1 MISEAVMS
9 YKFTKTLTKV
19 VFGIALACYI
29 AAAYIMNRGGNAV
42 AMLAVASAVLVI
54 GVVIRLIWFRCP
66 KCHPLATACSSG
78 ATLFLFRQ
86 IF

>member
-1 MISEAVMS
+1 MS

-66 KCHPLATACSSG
+66 KSQRHKAYRHRKDTHCTFYSCDRES
-78 ATLFLFRQ
+78 
-86 IF
+86 

>member
-1 MISEAVMS
+1 MS

-42 AMLAVASAVLVI
+42 AMLAQLPCWLWPV
-54 GVVIRLIWFRCP
+54 RCS
-66 KCHPLATACSSG
+66 L
-78 ATLFLFRQ
+78 
-86 IF
+86 

>member
-1 MISEAVMS
+1 MS

-54 GVVIRLIWFRCP
+54 GVVIRLCS
-66 KCHPLATACSSG
+66 ATR
-78 ATLFLFRQ
+78 FLRNSDR
-86 IF
+86 IIEKK

>member
-1 MISEAVMS
+1 MSE
-9 YKFTKTLTKV
+9 KFTKTLTKV

-66 KCHPLATACSSG
+66 KCHRHISYKHLKDTHCPFCSCDLES
-78 ATLFLFRQ
+78 
-86 IF
+86 

>member
-1 MISEAVMS
+1 MS

-54 GVVIRLIWFRCP
+54 GGIFTPYYGVGIRCM
-66 KCHPLATACSSG
+66 A
-78 ATLFLFRQ
+78 
-86 IF
+86 

>member
-1 MISEAVMS
+1 MS

-42 AMLAVASAVLVI
+42 AMLAVASAVLVRRSYPPDMVPMPQMPSAYI
-54 GVVIRLIWFRCP
+54 I
-66 KCHPLATACSSG
+66 
-78 ATLFLFRQ
+78 
-86 IF
+86 

>member
-1 MISEAVMS
+1 MS

-19 VFGIALACYI
+19 VFGIALAGYI

-66 KCHPLATACSSG
+66 KCHRHISYKHLKDTHCPFCSCDLES
-78 ATLFLFRQ
+78 
-86 IF
+86 